1 MFKKLLIATALCA
14 SFSAMADDSFTLKV
28 KGLENGKFQ
37 NKHLL
42 SAEYGFG
49 CAGENISPEIEWK
62 NAPKGTKSFVLTV
75 YDKDAPTGLGWVHW
89 EVVNIPANV
98 SKLPAGIDAK
108 DNTSTSTLNIDIARK
123 VSAELV
129 NAYDI
134 VRFVKDNT
142 NTIILNADIS
152 RKTNIDEITNY
163 DIARILK
170 DNTIAVTLNI
180 DTFVKTNI
188 DEIENAINA
197 TGYLVTDKKEY

>member
-37 NKHLL
+37 NKYLL

-49 CAGENISPEIEWK
+49 CAGGNISPEIEWK

-89 EVVNIPANV
+89 DVVNIPANV

-108 DNTSTSTLNIDIARK
+108 DNNLPKGALQTRTDFGVPGYGGACPPENEKHRYEFTLTALKVEQLPNVTADSTPA
-123 VSAELV
+123 LV
-129 NAYDI
+129 GFFTNA
-134 VRFVKDNT
+134 
-142 NTIILNADIS
+142 
-152 RKTNIDEITNY
+152 
-163 DIARILK
+163 
-170 DNTIAVTLNI
+170 
-180 DTFVKTNI
+180 
-188 DEIENAINA
+188 NAIA
-197 TGYLVTDKKEY
+197 KAQVTVETAR